1 MLTQQIEFVDTYLP
15 LLLPNH
21 SIEQANLFETKEY
34 KESLTKRILSG
45 EELDP
50 SAFGAKTYIGKSG
63 RSTGKT
69 TNSELAIAQDIV
81 TGKGDIWYC
90 RSELGDIRSSIFSS
104 MQSTIR
110 KLGFTLSGRDRKA
123 DFYVCASPFEITH
136 NKTGNKIQFFAINK
150 DINRTKGFFPPS
162 GKLQRIV
169 VEEANEVDESKYI
182 TALETT
188 ANKYIN
194 SNSKFVYNLNPPET
208 KQHWS
213 VKFFD
218 DKIKNG
224 ATLLYTTWEH
234 LAEAGLLSPA
244 MIADI
249 LKMKRDAPLFYR
261 YWYLGDIVKMTGLV
275 FPMFDEDKHVVHIKD
290 RSKVQSITSQIIIA
304 GDAANKNDP
313 TAVEFIC
320 VLNTGQL
327 LVLDAFYYDPKIHG
341 QTDDVE
347 LGQKICD
354 WFEDVHRK
362 YPGLRY
368 KRHSGTIDNANWNL
382 IQMLQQSKA
391 MGFFKWYPATDKM
404 ILRDVNRLRVLL
416 RNDMLLFNVE
426 SDNQVQCIVDEFENF
441 VYDEKS
447 GEIKTNQS
455 DHGIDATKYGTLL
468 YTNTQIFF

>member
-1 MLTQQIEFVDTYLP
+1 MALQQIEFVDTYLP

-21 SIEQANLFETKEY
+21 SPEQAKLFETKEY
-34 KESLTKRILSG
+34 KEELTKRILSG
-45 EELDP
+45 EEIDP
-50 SAFGAKTYIGKSG
+50 SAFGAKTFVGKSG

-69 TNSELAIAQDIV
+69 TNTEMVIAKRIV
-81 TGKGDIWYC
+81 EGDGDIWYC

-104 MQSTIR
+104 MQATLR
-110 KLGFTLSGRDRKA
+110 KMGFTLSNKDRKA

-136 NKTGNKIQFFAINK
+136 NRTGNKIQFFAINK

-162 GKLQRIV
+162 GKLQLV
-169 VEEANEVDESKYI
+169 DVEEANEVDEGKYI

-194 SNSKFVYNLNPPET
+194 SSSKFIYNLNPPET

-213 VKFFD
+213 VKYFD
-218 DKIKNG
+218 DKIKGG

-249 LKMKRDAPLFYR
+249 LKMKRENPLFYR

-275 FPMFDEDKHVVHIKD
+275 FPMFDEDKHVVHILD
-290 RSKVQSITSQIIIA
+290 RNKVQNITSQIIIA

-327 LVLDAFYYDPKIHG
+327 LILDAFYYDPKIYG

-354 WFEDVHRK
+354 WFEGVHRK

-368 KRHSGTIDNANWNL
+368 KPHSGTIDNANWNL
-382 IQMLQQSKA
+382 IQMLQQSRA
-391 MGFFKWYPATDKM
+391 MGFFRWFPATDKM

-416 RNDMLLFNVE
+416 REKLLMFNVAE
-426 SDNQVQCIVDEFENF
+426 DNQVQCIVDEFENF
-441 VYDEKS
+441 VYDEKT
-447 GEIKTNQS
+447 GEIKSNQS

-468 YTNTQIFF
+468 YENTQIFF